1 MTLHELSMDYYK
13 TCAGLTERIESL
25 RKNRLPGDAETE
37 AKIRHYILVRGEL
50 RSQAR
55 LMEHYYDRG
64 YLRRSGRCS
73 LPNSAWVLTND
84 H

>member
-37 AKIRHYILVRGEL
+37 AKIRHYILVRG
-50 RSQAR
+50 
-55 LMEHYYDRG
+55 
-64 YLRRSGRCS
+64 
-73 LPNSAWVLTND
+73 
-84 H
+84 

>member
-1 MTLHELSMDYYK
+1 MTLYELSMDYYN

-25 RKNRLPGDAETE
+25 RKNRLPGDVEVE
-37 AKIRHYILVRGEL
+37 AKIKHYILVRSQL

-64 YLRRSGRCS
+64 YTRRCRRSTARVMS
-73 LPNSAWVLTND
+73 NER
-84 H
+84 